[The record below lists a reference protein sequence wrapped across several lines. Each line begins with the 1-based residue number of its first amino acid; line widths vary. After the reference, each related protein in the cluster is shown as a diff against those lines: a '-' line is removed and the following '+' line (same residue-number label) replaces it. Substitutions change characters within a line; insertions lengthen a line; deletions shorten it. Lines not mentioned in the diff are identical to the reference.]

1 MNKVF
6 LIGRITKDLEL
17 KATPQGKS
25 VCQFTLAVN
34 RKHKNENGVTEADFI
49 NCIVWDKQAENLVRY
64 QKKGNQIA
72 IEGTIRT
79 RNYEDNS
86 GKKVYVTEV
95 FVSSIAF
102 LESKNNNIANLPEPP
117 VQEEID
123 LYQQFGNSIEAQLE
137 NQEADNQIEL
147 PF

>member
-1 MNKVF
+1 MNRVF

-34 RKHKNENGVTEADFI
+34 RKHKNENGETEADFI

-79 RNYEDNS
+79 R
-86 GKKVYVTEV
+86 VYVNDKQEKKYITEV
-95 FVSSIAF
+95 LVNSLEYLEPKKEEKKDPYKEFGDKIEIVSEQQEMDF
-102 LESKNNNIANLPEPP
+102 NES
-117 VQEEID
+117 D
-123 LYQQFGNSIEAQLE
+123 
-137 NQEADNQIEL
+137 L

>member
-72 IEGTIRT
+72 IEGAIRT
-79 RNYEDNS
+79 R
-86 GKKVYVTEV
+86 VYVNDKQERKYITEILV
-95 FVSSIAF
+95 NS
-102 LESKNNNIANLPEPP
+102 LEYLEPKK
-117 VQEEID
+117 EEKKD
-123 LYQQFGNSIEAQLE
+123 LYKEFGDKIEIVSEQQEMDFNES
-137 NQEADNQIEL
+137 DL